1 MQNNKMKSHKKSQQP
16 LPPPK
21 GTKGIHHTFFD
32 EGARE
37 AFVGL
42 FTAADVRTERTG
54 RAASGRNAETREAAS
69 MLVDHWRRGGN
80 DGSAKGGRERSES
93 QGIPPG
99 GDRGGRDGFHRGSH
113 HPGEKVPSRQP
124 GEKRNHVQSTQ
135 PTDALLP

>member
-1 MQNNKMKSHKKSQQP
+1 MQNNNMKSQKKVNNHYHQ
-16 LPPPK
+16 
-21 GTKGIHHTFFD
+21 GTIKHTFFD
-32 EGARE
+32 EGA
-37 AFVGL
+37 ALLGL

-99 GDRGGRDGFHRGSH
+99 HMPGGEI
-113 HPGEKVPSRQP
+113 PY
-124 GEKRNHVQSTQ
+124 
-135 PTDALLP
+135 